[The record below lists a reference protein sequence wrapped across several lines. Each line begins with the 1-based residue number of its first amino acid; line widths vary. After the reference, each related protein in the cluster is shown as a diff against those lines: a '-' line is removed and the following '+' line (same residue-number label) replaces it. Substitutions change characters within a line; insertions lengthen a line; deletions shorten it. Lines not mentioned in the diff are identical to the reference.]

1 MALKKLF
8 IFLLITAVICVGLYF
23 VFPNQVGAVFATIS
37 DSVSGMFFAPDESI
51 SAIREDDG
59 INIVMID
66 PGHGGSDP
74 GAISANGRII
84 EKDVNLKIANQLAIQ
99 LEQKGIKVYITRGEL
114 SDNETMSLDDR
125 VALAE
130 KRKADLYISLHN
142 NANYKNYSGAEIYVS
157 GRGSQSAK
165 SAHTLAES
173 ILAELGNIGMRRR
186 GVFYRMSQA
195 GFRDERGRLYD
206 YYAVLRMSDHLG
218 IPALLVEHAFLNEL
232 DGEFVTSDDKIKQI
246 AEAEAKAIFSFFGI
260 ESDEESSPRT
270 PANGDVYSD
279 NILSSS
285 DVDLAV
291 SAVLCSPTAPT
302 KPAYDSA
309 DFDADGLIGAGDL
322 LALDSL
328 VKKGTAPAITSS
340 DEKTANQPRT
350 DVMNFSA
357 GDQLMLWVQIGDWQ
371 NLSCVVG
378 TIDYNPVLF
387 DFNSCPD
394 MPEGLT
400 VVEDSN
406 FGVLRYCYI
415 APEGKTAPTE
425 LTFIFTMRGTP
436 QDESVTINSNI
447 YSGASRSDSGI
458 IEYSPSTAFVRIS
471 K

>member
-1 MALKKLF
+1 MKKLF
-8 IFLLITAVICVGLYF
+8 IFLLIIIVVCTGVYF
-23 VFPNQVGAVFATIS
+23 LFPQQVGEIFTMVKG
-37 DSVSGMFFAPDESI
+37 SVLGMFSAPGESI
-51 SAIREDDG
+51 SAMREDDG

-66 PGHGGSDP
+66 PGHGGADP
-74 GAISANGRII
+74 GAVSADGSII

-99 LEQKGIKVYITRGEL
+99 LEQKGIKVYITRSEL
-114 SDNETMSLDDR
+114 SDKETMSLDDR

-130 KRKADLYISLHN
+130 KRNADLYISLHN

-165 SAHTLAES
+165 SSHALAES
-173 ILAELGNIGMRRR
+173 MLAELGNIGMRQR

-195 GFRDERGRLYD
+195 GFCDERGRLYD

-232 DGEFVTSDDKIKQI
+232 DRDFITNDDKIKQI
-246 AEAEAKAIFSFFGI
+246 AKAEAKAIFAHFNI
-260 ESDEESSPRT
+260 ENTENSSART
-270 PANGDVYSD
+270 PANGDVD
-279 NILSSS
+279 NDRTLSSS
-285 DVDLAV
+285 DVENAI
-291 SAVLCSPTAPT
+291 SAVLCSPAAPT
-302 KPAYDSA
+302 KPAYNCA

-322 LALDSL
+322 LALDAL
-328 VKKGTAPAITSS
+328 VKNGTAPAITSS
-340 DEKTANQPRT
+340 EEKTANQPRT
-350 DVMNFSA
+350 DVMNFSS

-371 NLSCVVG
+371 NLSSVVG

-400 VVEDSN
+400 IVEDSN

-436 QDESVTINSNI
+436 QDEHVTMNSNI
-447 YSGASRSDSGI
+447 YSGASLGDAGI
-458 IEYSPSTAFVRIS
+458 IEYSPSTAFVKIN

>member
-8 IFLLITAVICVGLYF
+8 IFILIIAVIFAGIYIL
-23 VFPNQVGAVFATIS
+23 FPQQIGAAFAAVR
-37 DSVSGMFFAPDESI
+37 DSVSGMFSVPDESI

-59 INIVMID
+59 INVVMID
-66 PGHGGSDP
+66 PGHGGAET
-74 GAISANGRII
+74 GAISADGSII

-114 SDNETMSLDDR
+114 SDEETMSLDDR

-130 KRKADLYISLHN
+130 ERKADLYISLHN
-142 NANYKNYSGAEIYVS
+142 NANYKDYSGAEIYVS
-157 GRGSQSAK
+157 GRNTQSAK
-165 SAHTLAES
+165 RAHSLAES
-173 ILAELGNIGMRRR
+173 MLAELGNAGMRRR

-195 GFRDERGRLYD
+195 GFGDESGQLYD
-206 YYAVLRMSDHLG
+206 YYAVIRMSDHLG

-232 DGEFVTSDDKIKQI
+232 DRDFITSDDRIKQI
-246 AEAEAKAIFSFFGI
+246 AEAEAKAIFAYFNI
-260 ESDEESSPRT
+260 ENIDDT
-270 PANGDVYSD
+270 PTQVLANGDVDHD
-279 NILSSS
+279 NTLSSS
-285 DVDLAV
+285 DVENAI

-302 KPAYDSA
+302 QPAYNCA

-322 LALDSL
+322 LALDAL
-328 VKKGTAPAITSS
+328 VKKGTAPAITPSA
-340 DEKTANQPRT
+340 EKTANQPRT
-350 DVMNFSA
+350 DVMNFSS

-400 VVEDSN
+400 IVEDSN
-406 FGVLRYCYI
+406 FGVVRYCYI
-415 APEGKTAPTE
+415 ATEGKTAPTE

-436 QDESVTINSNI
+436 QDEYVTMNSNI
-447 YSGASRSDSGI
+447 YSGASLSDAGI